1 MEVLWGR
8 WENYKGQFSILKQIV
23 ALKPDYMNFSN
34 IYTNPIITMD
44 NPSLINVSSA
54 KSVVSSLVGQV
65 WNSIDLMETLLNL
78 LETDLKNNVLEM
90 FQIASNQ
97 SPELLLL
104 GLVQAQPLVKI

>member
-23 ALKPDYMNFSN
+23 LLKPDYMNFLN
-34 IYTNPIITMD
+34 IYTRPIITME
-44 NPSLINVSSA
+44 NPSLVNISSA
-54 KSVVSSLVGQV
+54 KSIVSSLVGQV

-78 LETDLKNNVLEM
+78 VETDLQKSVLEM
-90 FQIASNQ
+90 FKLASKD

-104 GLVQAQPLVKI
+104 GLVQANALV